1 MSNRYGWTKGGVCR
15 ILEEEGN
22 SVKIMLPGRKR
33 AQIVSKTHVVE
44 VPAELRLV
52 KKADFDQDCGCTAVL
67 DVNGAKVEA
76 FNIYGSLKKFL
87 TANPAKGLA
96 VSPYHRRVFLE
107 ENGFVRALGQKRSVK
122 DVGEVVFDYVKRGYR
137 LLDESKAVKAENE
150 KAAEKKEEAA
160 VATA

>member
-1 MSNRYGWTKGGVCR
+1 MSNRYGWTKCGICR
-15 ILEEEGN
+15 IVEEEGN
-22 SVKIMLPGRKR
+22 SVKILLPGRKR
-33 AQIVSKTHVVE
+33 AQVVSKTHVVE

-67 DVNGAKVEA
+67 DVNGTKVEA

-87 TANPAKGLA
+87 VAAPGKGLD

-107 ENGFVRALGQKRSVK
+107 ENGFVRAKGQKRSTK

-137 LLDESKAVKAENE
+137 LLGDAPKAE

>member
-15 ILEEEGN
+15 ILGEEGN
-22 SVKIMLPGRKR
+22 SVKILLPGRKR

-67 DVNGAKVEA
+67 DVNGTKVKV

-87 TANPAKGLA
+87 AANPAKGLDT
-96 VSPYHRRVFLE
+96 SPYHRRVFLE
-107 ENGFVRALGQKRSVK
+107 ENGFVRALGQERSAK

-137 LLDESKAVKAENE
+137 LIEGGAP
-150 KAAEKKEEAA
+150 KAAVVEKEEV

>member
-22 SVKIMLPGRKR
+22 SVKILLPGRKR
-33 AQIVSKTHVVE
+33 AQVVSKTHVVE

-87 TANPAKGLA
+87 AANPAKGLD

-137 LLDESKAVKAENE
+137 LIEGGASKAEVV
-150 KAAEKKEEAA
+150 EKKEEAI
-160 VATA
+160 ATA